1 MNKEEGDGRPS
12 KDWNY
17 ISRARLARL
26 GEHIAFAA
34 KTLDASTDHT
44 RPRFAAPGNA
54 HPFCFPTNC
63 YGSEPSFSGPPCRPI
78 RPQCCIPP
86 SHSARGVMPASVT
99 HSGWPARRLPAG
111 MRPAYTKHSSE
122 CQHLLSVSVSA
133 LAIIPAAA
141 ARTCGNDGWH
151 IPSIMLVMP
160 HKLRIHT
167 IHTSFCSRCMSII
180 AAYQMLQPDSQSK
193 SMITLPSM
201 STRACVDGYAQ
212 SQAVVSTI
220 KVNRPIKS
228 VQSARVQSH

>member
-99 HSGWPARRLPAG
+99 HWAG
-111 MRPAYTKHSSE
+111 PPD
-122 CQHLLSVSVSA
+122 VSPPVCVLRTQNIVANVSICSA
-133 LAIIPAAA
+133 LVS
-141 ARTCGNDGWH
+141 R
-151 IPSIMLVMP
+151 PSPSSRRQQLALVATTAG
-160 HKLRIHT
+160 I
-167 IHTSFCSRCMSII
+167 F
-180 AAYQMLQPDSQSK
+180 
-193 SMITLPSM
+193 LPSC
-201 STRACVDGYAQ
+201 S
-212 SQAVVSTI
+212 
-220 KVNRPIKS
+220 
-228 VQSARVQSH
+228 